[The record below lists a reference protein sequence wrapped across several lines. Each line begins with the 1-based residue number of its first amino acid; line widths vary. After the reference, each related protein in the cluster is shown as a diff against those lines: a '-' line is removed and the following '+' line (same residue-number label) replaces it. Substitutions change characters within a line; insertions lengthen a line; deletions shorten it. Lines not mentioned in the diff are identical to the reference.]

1 MGLQILNAIWDF
13 FASLLCSLLGVCAQE
28 ACRDVAYAGAE
39 HVICSYAVKD
49 VSIRLFLNDDDG
61 QPYGGFSGLA
71 ADLNATPLMLMN
83 GGMYHDDLNAVGLYV
98 EQGNQSKSISTK
110 GGWGNFHLLPN
121 GVFWVKDGQVGITET
136 KAFIKQ
142 GIEPDFATQSG
153 PMLVINNK
161 LHPRFLKHSDSRK
174 VRNGVGI
181 SADGRKIHFAISKG
195 RVTFWEFGNLF
206 KDHLKTPNALFLDG
220 TVSAIKTKN
229 HRRGGWRQIG
239 PIIAVFAR

>member
-1 MGLQILNAIWDF
+1 MGLQTLNAIWDF
-13 FASLLCSLLGVCAQE
+13 FASLLCSLLGVCAQD
-28 ACRDVAYAGAE
+28 ACQNVTHSGND
-39 HVICSYAVKD
+39 HIICSYAVKD
-49 VSIRLFLNDDDG
+49 VSVKLFLNDDKG

-71 ADLNATPLMLMN
+71 ADLNTKPLMLMN
-83 GGMYHDDLNAVGLYV
+83 GGMYHDDLGAVGLYV
-98 EQGNQSKSISTK
+98 ERGIRSKSISTK

-121 GVFWVKDGQVGITET
+121 GVFWVKDGRIGITET
-136 KAFIKQ
+136 KAFVKQ
-142 GIEPDFATQSG
+142 GIDPDFATQSG

-181 SADGRKIHFAISKG
+181 SADGRTVHFAISKG

-220 TVSAIKTKN
+220 TVSTIKTKN
-229 HRRGGWRQIG
+229 HQRGGWRQIG
-239 PIIAVFAR
+239 PIIAVFER